1 MMEGGT
7 APLLAETMAA
17 IDYGIDAPKMV
28 RRLASR
34 AAFMMVIAV
43 VLYFANRTSSPAVA
57 LPLASSL
64 FFIGLGFGL
73 GAAVMF
79 FSSRIAKLRV
89 RDRMLES
96 IPWRGDE
103 QVLDVGCGRGLF
115 LIGAAKRL
123 KNGKATGVDL
133 WQSDDLSGNTAE
145 AALSNAKAEGV
156 AGRVKIE
163 TADAR
168 KLPFAESS
176 FDVVLSSL
184 ALHNIPSS
192 ADRSKALHEIARVL
206 KSGGYLAI
214 FDIFHTGAYAKTL
227 AELGFEDIRLSP
239 LTLLWCVPTRSLTAR
254 KV

>member
-1 MMEGGT
+1 M
-7 APLLAETMAA
+7 L
-17 IDYGIDAPKMV
+17 

-34 AAFMMVIAV
+34 ALFMMAIAV
-43 VLYFANRTSSPAVA
+43 VLYLANRTSSPAAA
-57 LPLASSL
+57 LPLATSVFL
-64 FFIGLGFGL
+64 VGLGFGL

-79 FSSRIAKLRV
+79 FSSRVAKIKV
-89 RDRMLES
+89 RDRILDS

-103 QVLDVGCGRGLF
+103 HVLDVGCGRGLF

-123 KNGKATGVDL
+123 KSGKATGVDI
-133 WQSDDLSGNTAE
+133 WQADDLSGNTAE

-156 AGRVKIE
+156 APRVKIE

-168 KLPFAESS
+168 KLPFADAS

-192 ADRSKALHEIARVL
+192 AERTKALNEIARVL
-206 KSGGYLAI
+206 KPGGYLAI

-227 AELGFEDIRLSP
+227 EQIGFDDVRLSP

-254 KV
+254 KR

>member
-1 MMEGGT
+1 MT
-7 APLLAETMAA
+7 K

-34 AAFMMVIAV
+34 AIFMMAIAV
-43 VLYFANRTSSPAVA
+43 VLYFANRNSSPAAA
-57 LPLASSL
+57 LPLATSVFL
-64 FFIGLGFGL
+64 VGLGFGL

-79 FSSRIAKLRV
+79 FSSRIAKLKV
-89 RDRMLES
+89 RDRILDS

-103 QVLDVGCGRGLF
+103 HVLDVGCGRGLF

-123 KNGKATGVDL
+123 KNGKATGVDI
-133 WQSDDLSGNTAE
+133 WQADDLSGNTAE
-145 AALSNAKAEGV
+145 AALANAKAEGV
-156 AGRVKIE
+156 APRVKIE
-163 TADAR
+163 NADAR
-168 KLPFAESS
+168 KLPFAASS

-192 ADRSKALHEIARVL
+192 ADRNKALNEIARVL

-214 FDIFHTGAYAKTL
+214 FDIFHTGSYAKTL
-227 AELGFEDIRLSP
+227 QQLGFEDIRLSP